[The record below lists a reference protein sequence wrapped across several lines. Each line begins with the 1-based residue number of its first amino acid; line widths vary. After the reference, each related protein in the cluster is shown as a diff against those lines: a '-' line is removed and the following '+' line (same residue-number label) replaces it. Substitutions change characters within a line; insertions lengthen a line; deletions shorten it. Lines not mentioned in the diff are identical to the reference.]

1 MKTSA
6 NNYSAVKILITA
18 FLLTYLVTDI
28 SAQEK
33 LVKYNIIRND
43 NVIGQMQFS
52 QKNESGNLYLTMTS
66 LTKTRFV
73 FNIEVNIEERAH
85 FQNGQLISS
94 SVQRRVNGKEKA
106 NKQTRLVNN
115 SYQLQSNQIIS
126 RLNQPIR
133 YNLMMLYA
141 NEPSELAQV
150 YSDNYQQFLDIK
162 RTGAHTYRI
171 QLPDGNYNDYHFA
184 NGLCR
189 EIIIHNALYTIK
201 MQIA

>member
-201 MQIA
+201 MQMA

>member
-6 NNYSAVKILITA
+6 NNYSALKILITA

-33 LVKYNIIRND
+33 RVKYNIIRND

-115 SYQLQSNQIIS
+115 SYQLHSNQNIS

-141 NEPSELAQV
+141 NEPSELEQV

-184 NGLCR
+184 NGLCH
-189 EIIIHNALYTIK
+189 EIIIHNTLYTIK
-201 MQIA
+201 MQMA